1 MSIAKIRIAAK
12 AALVTAALTVATVSA
27 QADTP
32 YVFVAIDTTRHGADV
47 VNGRYEEA
55 IAGIRKDGESNFTY
69 GESTNLCIAYTK
81 SGDTVSALE
90 SCDRAVDI
98 ARTSR
103 GIKRSSSLES
113 RFNMRHKDLDLVVAL
128 SNRGVAHAA
137 NGDLTLAME
146 DLREADALHPSLHA
160 LSKNMSILTEA
171 STQ

>member
-98 ARTSR
+98 ARTVAVLSSHVVSR
-103 GIKRSSSLES
+103 HTSGQ
-113 RFNMRHKDLDLVVAL
+113 
-128 SNRGVAHAA
+128 
-137 NGDLTLAME
+137 
-146 DLREADALHPSLHA
+146 
-160 LSKNMSILTEA
+160 ILTVAGGMEGRA
-171 STQ
+171 LWSPEQIDEDAVRRRLQED